1 MIIFFLG
8 RVKLNVTLVVTATD
22 ALYRSGSG
30 FLLNFLLHFSHS
42 NFKTVHILLFCD
54 VV

>member
-1 MIIFFLG
+1 MIIFLLN
-8 RVKLNVTLVVTATD
+8 RVKLNMTLVVTATD

-30 FLLNFLLHFSHS
+30 FLLNFLLHYRTLISKSFMY
-42 NFKTVHILLFCD
+42 FCD